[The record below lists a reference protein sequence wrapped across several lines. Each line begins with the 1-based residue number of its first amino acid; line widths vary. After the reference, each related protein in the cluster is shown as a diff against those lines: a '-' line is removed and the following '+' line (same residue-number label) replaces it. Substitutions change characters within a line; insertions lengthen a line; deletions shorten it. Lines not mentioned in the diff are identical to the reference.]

1 MRTQAS
7 SLVLA
12 VVLVAGSVGTAV
24 AQGIGGGETT
34 TPNSNV
40 TNPKNPA
47 INDPNSPAASN
58 RGDPGSEPINP
69 NTGGPTMG
77 QGTTSPPTPSI
88 PQGTFGQGRRDPN
101 AQSTPVEP
109 RQLPDS
115 ANPNGR

>member
-1 MRTQAS
+1 MSMQRS

-12 VVLVAGSVGTAV
+12 VVLIAGSVGAAI

-40 TNPKNPA
+40 TKPNNPA

-58 RGDPGSEPINP
+58 RGDPGTEPINP

-77 QGTTSPPTPSI
+77 QGTPTNPI
-88 PQGTFGQGRRDPN
+88 PGTVGQGRRGPN